1 MGKCSYNIRFRYIFL
16 FTSLVGIGIAT
27 YIGIKI
33 IYVARKDDGIMI
45 SVIIGTH
52 GIFSEEILRSA
63 EMIFGIQENV
73 GTVTFKPGEGI
84 EALVEK
90 YSQLIEKLDST
101 DGVLFMVDLFGGS
114 PFNAASILAVKQ
126 ENMEIVT
133 GVNLPMILEVLGSR
147 EFSSLSELLE
157 IAQNSGK
164 DAIKTFVKESEI
176 DIEDELLR

>member
-1 MGKCSYNIRFRYIFL
+1 
-16 FTSLVGIGIAT
+16 
-27 YIGIKI
+27 
-33 IYVARKDDGIMI
+33 MI

-52 GIFSEEILRSA
+52 GMFSEEILKSA

-73 GTVTFKPGEGI
+73 GAVTFKPGEGV

-90 YSQLIEKLDST
+90 YNMLIKKMDSK

-114 PFNAASILAVKQ
+114 PFNAASLIAVKN

-147 EFSSLSELLE
+147 EFLSMSELLKV
-157 IAQNSGK
+157 ATDSGK
-164 DAIKTFVKESEI
+164 DAIKTLSKNFQENMN
-176 DIEDELLR
+176 DELM